1 MRYVDAG
8 GCMKSLR
15 IVPKQR
21 FTVPNKQRETKGNNK
36 HNELCFLFTL
46 GSICFSRLSTYKV

>member
-8 GCMKSLR
+8 GCMNSLR

-21 FTVPNKQRETKGNNK
+21 FTVPNKQRE
-36 HNELCFLFTL
+36 
-46 GSICFSRLSTYKV
+46 S